1 MPFYELIKIN
11 FSLNV
16 GHVRGAWFAAI
27 LRPKLN
33 HMQTAIQQTFST
45 THIDVAPKSSLYSKF
60 MNWCT
65 GQEKYRYGWLGAAIT
80 SHGCVIT
87 PLTMFAII
95 LSGNN
100 IFFWMLAIVAMMMTL
115 VTNLAA
121 LPTKYTIPVFLFSI
135 LIDVTVIIACISSGL
150 DITGTYQ

>member
-11 FSLNV
+11 FSLIV
-16 GHVRGAWFAAI
+16 SHVKRIFIDAI
-27 LRPKLN
+27 LHPKLN
-33 HMQTAIQQTFST
+33 QMQTAIQPTFST
-45 THIDVAPKSSLYSKF
+45 THIEVTPKSSLYFKF
-60 MNWCT
+60 INWCT
-65 GQEKYRYGWLGAAIT
+65 GQDKNRYGWLGAAIA
-80 SHGCVIT
+80 SHGCVFT

-121 LPTKYTIPVFLFSI
+121 LPTKY
-135 LIDVTVIIACISSGL
+135 
-150 DITGTYQ
+150 